1 MIELFFAVVIVGVVV
16 IDHRLHKLLKVQR
29 EIHAALL
36 SANAAR
42 SETLKALQWM
52 VDKLAVMKK
61 IFLRLSALTAAL
73 LSDVALQPATQRTWR
88 GRCG

>member
-42 SETLKALQWM
+42 SETLKALQW
-52 VDKLAVMKK
+52 
-61 IFLRLSALTAAL
+61 IWTSW
-73 LSDVALQPATQRTWR
+73 Q
-88 GRCG
+88 